1 MYTGRYYPG
10 PAADNNLGDLTPA
23 AQLQLLQGYREL
35 LIAAN
40 QAAAMGDADTAA
52 IWRDQ
57 AEAVRQ
63 QYLNAGGSSEQ
74 LTTVDKAVLAVGNA
88 VSTTVGG
95 IGSGLSTL
103 LQPLIVPGLI
113 VLAAL
118 WLWKK
123 K

>member
-10 PAADNNLGDLTPA
+10 PASDNNLGDLSPS

-40 QAAAMGDADTAA
+40 QAAAMGDTDTAA

-74 LTTVDKAVLAVGNA
+74 LTLTDKAVLAVGGA
-88 VSTTVGG
+88 VSTTVSA
-95 IGSGLSTL
+95 IGPALGDIVK
-103 LQPLIVPGLI
+103 PLIVPGLI
-113 VLAAL
+113 VLGLL
-118 WLWKK
+118 WAWKTK
-123 K
+123 